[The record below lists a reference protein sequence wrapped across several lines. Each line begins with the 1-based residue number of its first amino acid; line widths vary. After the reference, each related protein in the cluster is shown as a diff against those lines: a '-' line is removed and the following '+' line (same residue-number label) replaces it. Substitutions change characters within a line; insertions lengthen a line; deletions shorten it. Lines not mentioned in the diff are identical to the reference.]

1 MDALNDL
8 DVLFLD
14 ALRRRPHPTHS
25 SLDESL
31 TVVEKLKP
39 RRAFFVHMSHDLAH
53 EETNRLL
60 PANVRL
66 AYDGLKLGFE
76 I

>member
-1 MDALNDL
+1 MQVLQNL

-25 SLDESL
+25 SLDES
-31 TVVEKLKP
+31 VKIVERLKP

-53 EETNRLL
+53 EETNRHL
-60 PANVRL
+60 PSNVRL
-66 AYDGLKLGFE
+66 AYDGMKLEFE